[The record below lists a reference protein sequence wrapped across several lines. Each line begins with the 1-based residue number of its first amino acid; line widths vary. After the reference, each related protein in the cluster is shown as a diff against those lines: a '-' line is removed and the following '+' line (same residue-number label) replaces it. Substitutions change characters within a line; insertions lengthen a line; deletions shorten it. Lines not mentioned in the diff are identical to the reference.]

1 MVLLVADPGPLRAA
15 VEAGLRQAGE
25 DVALRS
31 PNDEDLWLAAR
42 GRRAVVYLPG
52 SSLLEA
58 SLAPSPSAERVAE
71 VLAAAGAPGVQVLV
85 PVFPDHPSFDLEL
98 DVVRR
103 HGRPYAALRSPPLLE
118 EIATLLPDDRR
129 ALWLPR
135 LGHTRATTASTLVTA
150 IREALDTEWQGRV
163 TPVAAE
169 ALDAVELVKRAAEIV
184 GRPLPVRPL
193 RPWLFRLLRGVGRWL
208 RRREV
213 ALLAAL
219 APLLPE
225 LAPPSRRRA
234 LPPAHAP
241 G

>member
-31 PNDEDLWLAAR
+31 PTDEDLWLAAR

-52 SSLLEA
+52 SSLLDA
-58 SLAPSPSAERVAE
+58 SLAPSPSVERVAE

-85 PVFPDHPSFDLEL
+85 PVFPDHPGFDLEL
-98 DVVRR
+98 DAVRR
-103 HGRPYAALRSPPLLE
+103 HGRAYAALRSPPLLE
-118 EIATLLPDDRR
+118 EIATLVPDDRR

-135 LGHTRATTASTLVTA
+135 LGRARATTASALVAA
-150 IREALDTEWQGRV
+150 IREAIDTEWQGRV

-169 ALDAVELVKRAAEIV
+169 ELDAVELVKRAAAV
-184 GRPLPVRPL
+184 AGRPLPVRPL
-193 RPWLFRLLRGVGRWL
+193 RPWLFRLLRALGRWL
-208 RRREV
+208 RRRE
-213 ALLAAL
+213 ATLLAAL

-225 LAPPSRRRA
+225 LAPPARRRA
-234 LPPAHAP
+234 LPPARALT
-241 G
+241 